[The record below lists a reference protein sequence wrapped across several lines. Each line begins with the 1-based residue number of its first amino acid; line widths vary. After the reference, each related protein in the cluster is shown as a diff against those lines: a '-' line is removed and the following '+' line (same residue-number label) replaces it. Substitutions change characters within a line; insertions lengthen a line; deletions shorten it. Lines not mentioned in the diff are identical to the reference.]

1 MTEDGGV
8 AGEARTGEAATGEA
22 ATGEAA
28 TGEARTGEARTG
40 EARTGEA
47 ATGGASD
54 LAAVLQALADPA
66 RLRVVEVLSRS
77 PRRAGDLADA
87 VGVPAPTMSKHLRV
101 LLAAG
106 IVADE
111 RGARDARV
119 RVFRLRRESVVAVR
133 AWLDQVQAHW
143 DEQLKAFK
151 AHVEREAGK

>member
-1 MTEDGGV
+1 MGKDAGAARGVGAARGIGAPAGADAARGVRPAGDAGLAGDGY
-8 AGEARTGEAATGEA
+8 ELAT
-22 ATGEAA
+22 
-28 TGEARTGEARTG
+28 
-40 EARTGEA
+40 
-47 ATGGASD
+47 
-54 LAAVLQALADPA
+54 LLQALADPA

-77 PRRAGDLADA
+77 PRRSGDLAEE

-111 RGARDARV
+111 RGAQDARV

-151 AHVEREAGK
+151 AHVERRSGDD

>member
-1 MTEDGGV
+1 MVEDAGVTGDSGV
-8 AGEARTGEAATGEA
+8 AGGTGRAA
-22 ATGEAA
+22 
-28 TGEARTGEARTG
+28 
-40 EARTGEA
+40 
-47 ATGGASD
+47 GGSAGLGAGGSE
-54 LAAVLQALADPA
+54 LAALLQALGDPA
-66 RLRVVEVLSRS
+66 RLRAVEVLSRA
-77 PRRAGDLADA
+77 PRRAGDLAEA

-143 DEQLKAFK
+143 DEQLRAFK
-151 AHVEREAGK
+151 AHVEREDRG